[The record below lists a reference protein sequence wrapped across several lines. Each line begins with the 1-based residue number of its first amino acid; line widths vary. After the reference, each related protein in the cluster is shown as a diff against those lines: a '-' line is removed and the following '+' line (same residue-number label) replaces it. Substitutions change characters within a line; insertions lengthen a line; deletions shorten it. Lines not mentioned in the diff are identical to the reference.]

1 VRHHPRTNFTA
12 LHDAAGNLWIK
23 PARFDKAAAEYDR
36 VLAASPENRNAAAE
50 LKEARQRS
58 AEARLDDG
66 DAIKR

>member
-1 VRHHPRTNFTA
+1 M
-12 LHDAAGNLWIK
+12 K

-36 VLAASPENRNAAAE
+36 VLAASPENRDAAAE

>member
-1 VRHHPRTNFTA
+1 M
-12 LHDAAGNLWIK
+12 K
-23 PARFDKAAAEYDR
+23 PARFDKAAAEYDG
-36 VLAASPENRNAAAE
+36 VLAASPENRDAAAE